1 MWEGDGHLNETGRS
15 LFYATASERMARQMQ
30 HLFLRLGILSRLRT
44 VEFPYKEGR
53 TGYQLFVT
61 GNANLAAFAQKV
73 GVHFV
78 NQARRTTLDRLVL
91 DEDPIAGTKDI
102 VPLGVKE
109 TVRAAKAQAGVTWSQ
124 LNAETGV
131 AQREFY
137 PVGNGA
143 KTGYHRNTIGR
154 LADYF
159 AATEYAPDLRRYA
172 DNDIYWDRVVEITP
186 VGEKQTYDLEVPG
199 THNFIANDILV
210 HNSHAADYAVITVQT
225 AFLKATYPVEYMAA
239 LLLIER
245 DKTEKVVNF
254 ISECRRMGIQVL
266 PPDVNYSGL
275 DFEIQEVPADSEV
288 GAAKKDPSIA
298 FDFPV
303 AEGSA
308 IRYGMAAVKNVGAGP
323 VQVIIDARNEGGP
336 FKSLEEFC
344 DRTDLRAVGKRA
356 LECLFKVGA
365 FDRFGKRSQLL
376 DVMEEMIAR
385 SAGIHIARDSGQ
397 LSMFD
402 LLGGADTVV
411 SAPIKLPDIDEA
423 KPRERL
429 AWERE
434 LVGVFV
440 TSHPLEEVAADWQ
453 KVVTCSCAAL
463 DETYNDR
470 TVVMAGMINSL
481 RTITTKKGDPMAF
494 VQLEDLQGQCE
505 VVVFPRTYAEYRDL
519 LEPDNV
525 ILVKGKAQSRE
536 GRTSVLADSIQNFIT
551 HSRAAGD
558 DEPPARQRPL
568 LDVPTFNGAVGLTGL
583 GQADDLDFGD
593 LIDAPPD
600 GLDDEG
606 DNAELVVFEKEKIVS
621 IQESGGSYMASAPQT
636 ISPGQLYRGTSAEP
650 VWDDNDDFGNVPGW
664 ETFEQASP
672 VKPGGKLASPA
683 SQPVPPQSHRP
694 PASQPSAP
702 PKTQPAS
709 VSEPKELPPKVSPKA
724 DKTDDGNNGEGE
736 NENGNGKNGGRTLHI
751 TFHRSGNLD
760 RDKFRLKEIYER
772 VRDPRGKDHF
782 SILVDTQGQRHL
794 LQFPNDPCTISD
806 RLTTELEK
814 HFKLEVNVE

>member
-1 MWEGDGHLNETGRS
+1 
-15 LFYATASERMARQMQ
+15 
-30 HLFLRLGILSRLRT
+30 
-44 VEFPYKEGR
+44 
-53 TGYQLFVT
+53 
-61 GNANLAAFAQKV
+61 
-73 GVHFV
+73 
-78 NQARRTTLDRLVL
+78 
-91 DEDPIAGTKDI
+91 
-102 VPLGVKE
+102 
-109 TVRAAKAQAGVTWSQ
+109 
-124 LNAETGV
+124 
-131 AQREFY
+131 
-137 PVGNGA
+137 
-143 KTGYHRNTIGR
+143 
-154 LADYF
+154 
-159 AATEYAPDLRRYA
+159 
-172 DNDIYWDRVVEITP
+172 
-186 VGEKQTYDLEVPG
+186 
-199 THNFIANDILV
+199 
-210 HNSHAADYAVITVQT
+210 
-225 AFLKATYPVEYMAA
+225 
-239 LLLIER
+239 
-245 DKTEKVVNF
+245 
-254 ISECRRMGIQVL
+254 MGIQVL

-275 DFEIQEVPADSEV
+275 DFEIQEVPADSQV

-298 FDFPV
+298 FNFPV

-376 DVMEEMIAR
+376 DVMDEMVAR

-440 TSHPLEEVAADWQ
+440 TSHPLEEVAANWQ
-453 KVVTCSCAAL
+453 KVVTCSCAEL
-463 DETYNDR
+463 DESYNDR
-470 TVVMAGMINSL
+470 NVVMAGMINSL

-536 GRTSVLADSIQNFIT
+536 GRTTVLADSIQNFIT
-551 HSRAAGD
+551 HSSAAGD

-568 LDVPTFNGAVGLTGL
+568 LDVPTFNGVAGL
-583 GQADDLDFGD
+583 GLG
-593 LIDAPPD
+593 D
-600 GLDDEG
+600 GLDYDGLIDSVGDEG
-606 DNAELVVFEKEKIVS
+606 ETEDGDGDGAMIEKRDGDRVNVNGGGDNP
-621 IQESGGSYMASAPQT
+621 SAPQT
-636 ISPGQLYRGTSAEP
+636 ISPDLLYRGTSMEP
-650 VWDDNDDFGNVPGW
+650 VWDDNDDFGNVPAW
-664 ETFEQASP
+664 ELFDQASP
-672 VKPGGKLASPA
+672 VKPGGKVASPA
-683 SQPVPPQSHRP
+683 SLPTPPQSHRP
-694 PASQPSAP
+694 PAKPASQPTAPVKIPSAP
-702 PKTQPAS
+702 VVP
-709 VSEPKELPPKVSPKA
+709 EPKAETVKVLPKEMGTKQ
-724 DKTDDGNNGEGE
+724 DDAKND
-736 NENGNGKNGGRTLHI
+736 NGKNGGRTMHI

-772 VRDPRGKDHF
+772 VRDPRGKDQF

-806 RLTTELEK
+806 RLTKELEK
-814 HFKLEVNVE
+814 HFKLEVRVE